1 MSRAKSG
8 ASESR
13 KSMLLRRVGHELGR
27 ELATTSLF
35 FHTLVAGKIGLNA
48 TDTRCLDILA
58 RSGGVAMTAGSLTE
72 ATGLTT
78 GAITGILDRLERAG
92 FLKRGKDAQDRRKVL
107 IELVPGEMAKL
118 SHLYDGLGANMEQ
131 LARQYTVAEL
141 QMIEGFLIANLRI
154 LNQEITRLTASS
166 VEAEDEEHPSRAGN
180 THARQ
185 GKSS

>member
-1 MSRAKSG
+1 
-8 ASESR
+8 
-13 KSMLLRRVGHELGR
+13 MLLRRVGHELGR

-58 RSGGVAMTAGSLTE
+58 RSGSVAMTAGSLTA

-92 FLKRGKDAQDRRKVL
+92 FLKRVKDAQDRRKVL

-118 SHLYDGLGANMEQ
+118 GQLYDGLGARMEE

-141 QMIEGFLIANLRI
+141 QMIEGFLSANLHI
-154 LNQEITRLTASS
+154 LSREIARLTASS
-166 VEAEDEEHPSRAGN
+166 SETDDEELPMRAGN
-180 THARQ
+180 THTRQ
-185 GKSS
+185 DRSSINAL